1 MRKYFYLMAMT
12 IGMLGF
18 TACTANDDNPTPEV
32 EVLNFNPLLQWGCSI
47 ADVEQHIKSKEWWQD
62 GNDKFEYWEDPFQS
76 WHKWYWVDA
85 ENAITEQ
92 YLFETED
99 GQNLRYAFCICWNE
113 TVPAQ
118 KFINTLIRHG
128 FHPTGVMVEFDG
140 ETCERY
146 LSADGETEA
155 LYYIDED
162 GYSQAIYR
170 PLEN

>member
-1 MRKYFYLMAMT
+1 MT

-47 ADVEQHIKSKEWWQD
+47 ADVEHHIKSKEWWQE

-99 GQNLRYAFCICWNE
+99 GQNLRYSFCICWNE

-146 LSADGETEA
+146 LSADGKTEA